1 MKILLFLLGTA
12 MATEPDYVTIQ
23 KGEVATISG
32 RIFTD
37 EALSSMIAQHEREL
51 EQSKIDSQY
60 TFNQF
65 KAEQDLKYT
74 LLETRTQAEINMY
87 LAMVEAR
94 DQQIKRDKKADIWQ
108 RWATYGAFVLGV
120 GSTIGITYAV
130 NQGIR

>member
-12 MATEPDYVTIQ
+12 FAGEPDYITIQ
-23 KGEVATISG
+23 QGDPAPFSR

-37 EALSSMIAQHEREL
+37 EAISLMKIQHEREV
-51 EQSKIDSQY
+51 EQCKIDAQY
-60 TFNQF
+60 TFDQF
-65 KAEQDLKYT
+65 KAEQELKYS

-87 LAMVEAR
+87 LAMIEAR

>member
-12 MATEPDYVTIQ
+12 VAGEPDYVTIQ
-23 KGEVATISG
+23 QGDPAPFSG

-37 EALSSMIAQHEREL
+37 EAISAMIVQHEREVG
-51 EQSKIDSQY
+51 QCKIDAQY
-60 TFNQF
+60 TFDQF
-65 KAEQDLKYT
+65 KAEQDLKYS

-87 LAMVEAR
+87 LAMIEAR

>member
-1 MKILLFLLGTA
+1 MKILLFLLGSA
-12 MATEPDYVTIQ
+12 IAAEPDYVIIQ
-23 KGEVATISG
+23 QGETAQISG

-37 EALSSMIAQHEREL
+37 EAISSMIAQHEREVA
-51 EQSKIDSQY
+51 QCKIDAQY
-60 TFNQF
+60 TFDEF
-65 KAEQDLKYT
+65 KAEQTLKHT

-87 LAMVEAR
+87 LAMIEAR

>member
-12 MATEPDYVTIQ
+12 AAGEPDYVTIQ
-23 KGEVATISG
+23 QGDPAPFSG

-37 EALSSMIAQHEREL
+37 EAISLMIAQHEREVD
-51 EQSKIDSQY
+51 QCKIEAQY
-60 TFNQF
+60 TFDEF

-87 LAMVEAR
+87 LAMVAAR

>member
-12 MATEPDYVTIQ
+12 FAGEPDYITIQ
-23 KGEVATISG
+23 QGDPAPFSG

-37 EALSSMIAQHEREL
+37 EAISSMIVQHEREV
-51 EQSKIDSQY
+51 EQCKIDAQY
-60 TFNQF
+60 TFDQF
-65 KAEQDLKYT
+65 KAEQDLKYS

-87 LAMVEAR
+87 LAMIEAR